1 MKYLLHDKGSQFNQ
15 DFDHLIS
22 TSRNELGIKI
32 KPKLTTCAQMNGCCE
47 RVIQSI
53 QVECLD
59 NFICM
64 GERMLRY
71 ALKEYQDFYN
81 IERHHQGIKNNI
93 PLVEKIEILP
103 VGKIGYKERLGG
115 LLKKY
120 SRQAA

>member
-1 MKYLLHDKGSQFNQ
+1 
-15 DFDHLIS
+15 
-22 TSRNELGIKI
+22 
-32 KPKLTTCAQMNGCCE
+32 MNGCCE

-81 IERHHQGIKNNI
+81 IERHHQGINNNI

-103 VGKIGYKERLGG
+103 VGKIGCKERLGG